1 LIATIQQSTFFLAP
15 ACWLA
20 VLGAWIWRGRIRA
33 RWSQLGFDSDVF
45 ELFVKMKGGA
55 TRIRLLT
62 ALEVPKDRLQVAQQL
77 GLDWSVVDRH
87 VQLLN
92 KYGFVCEKGTY
103 GTTKVYEATNL
114 GKTLLKLYDELDAA
128 DKARIADQKL

>member
-1 LIATIQQSTFFLAP
+1 LIATIQQSTLFLVP
-15 ACWLA
+15 VCWIA

-55 TRIRLLT
+55 TRIKLLN

-92 KYGFVCEKGTY
+92 KYGFVHEKASY
-103 GTTKVYEATNL
+103 GTTKVYEATPL
-114 GKTLLKLYDELDAA
+114 GKILLGLYDELDAA
-128 DKARIADQKL
+128 DKARFGDQRL